1 MLLGGGLEIPFCYN
15 GAENLMKMKIL
26 YAHGQ
31 PNILNQMKN
40 EVSLVL
46 KLSSNHN
53 EVQSKT
59 MLFMGDFE
67 SPAPFN
73 ALLQYIAE
81 QNIDD
86 FNADVW
92 ALPHHGASLKLY
104 DGMML

>member
-67 SPAPFN
+67 TKNFLSHLSYFGCCKILSEIARYNVNINMN
-73 ALLQYIAE
+73 AQCDI
-81 QNIDD
+81 
-86 FNADVW
+86 
-92 ALPHHGASLKLY
+92 
-104 DGMML
+104 

>member
-53 EVQSKT
+53 QVQSKT

-73 ALLQYIAE
+73 ALLQYKAAQTI
-81 QNIDD
+81 N